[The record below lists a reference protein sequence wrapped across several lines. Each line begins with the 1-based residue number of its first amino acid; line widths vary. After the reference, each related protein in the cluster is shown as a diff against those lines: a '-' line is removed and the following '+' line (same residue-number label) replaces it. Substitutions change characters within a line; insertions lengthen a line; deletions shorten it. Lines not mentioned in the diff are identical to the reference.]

1 MMSAPATRWSLRR
14 ELSRM
19 LVLAALVPVLVFSV
33 ALLWSEWRRDR
44 DDLMLRLAV
53 GAQSSQTRFDDY
65 LEAHQSSLRLL
76 AESLESPQS
85 PLAGLELDRLLQAYP
100 SYLRAAVT
108 DETGR
113 IVEARGKWEQGGM
126 DGQEIAGEAE
136 PDGIGWFPVEGGAAS
151 PVPYRASLHG
161 DQALITL
168 AVPIIRSG
176 HAEGAIRGWML
187 VDRLVSKRV
196 DALRRSG
203 LEVLLLDADGR
214 VVHATP
220 GLRWVYLDQT
230 GPLGRLIRDGA
241 APSSTVVARER
252 SLGGLLRDGDDGYV
266 NAVRMRNGWV
276 VAVVS
281 PEQRLFSLVLAR
293 LGLLLGLG
301 VVTTLGV
308 LFALWRMR
316 RLLISSMGNLV
327 ASLRGY
333 ALGGALDPR
342 QLSRMP
348 EELQPLAG
356 GIGDLAARMNA
367 AYGELQQVLDQRE
380 HVIAERTE
388 SLRLAVSDLDRLS
401 RTDALTGSL
410 NYRGFQEA
418 AERLWREA
426 RTTGRQLSVLALD
439 IDHFKKYND
448 LYGHAE
454 GDGALRRFAG
464 AVSSALL
471 HADDLLARPGG
482 EEFVVFLPGS
492 TQEQAMGV
500 GQRVCER
507 VRGADIVHAA
517 SSEGRM
523 TVSIGIASLQAGDE
537 DAEQMLRRADAALYR
552 AKAAGRNRV
561 SD

>member
-1 MMSAPATRWSLRR
+1 MTPETPSAQWSLRQ
-14 ELSRM
+14 ELTRM
-19 LVLAALVPVLVFSV
+19 LVLIALLPALVFGMALVWSQWQRDQDDLKLRLGSNAQLSANAIDDFLHGQLSGVELLADASV
-33 ALLWSEWRRDR
+33 QSGQPFNEELGKLLRAYPAMLRALATDR
-44 DDLMLRLAV
+44 D
-53 GAQSSQTRFDDY
+53 
-65 LEAHQSSLRLL
+65 
-76 AESLESPQS
+76 
-85 PLAGLELDRLLQAYP
+85 
-100 SYLRAAVT
+100 
-108 DETGR
+108 GR
-113 IVEARGKWEQGGM
+113 IVAAR
-126 DGQEIAGEAE
+126 
-136 PDGIGWFPVEGGAAS
+136 AAS
-151 PVPYRASLHG
+151 GRLVAIAPEQVADREWFRAPRDSGRPHVSDAYRARIYGNEPLVAVSAPMLRDG
-161 DQALITL
+161 VFDGVLQASI
-168 AVPIIRSG
+168 PIEQYIRVRS
-176 HAEGAIRGWML
+176 
-187 VDRLVSKRV
+187 DS
-196 DALRRSG
+196 LRRRG
-203 LEVLLLDADGR
+203 FELLLLDRQDR
-214 VVHATP
+214 VVHASQ
-220 GLRWVYLDQT
+220 GLRWGFLEGT
-230 GPLGRLIRDGA
+230 GTVGTRIRGSA
-241 APSSTVVARER
+241 AEPGQPGQMRTMD
-252 SLGGLLRDGDDGYV
+252 GLLRDGEDAYV
-266 NAVRMRNGWV
+266 HAVLMRTGWV
-276 VAVVS
+276 VAIVA
-281 PEQRLFSLVLAR
+281 PEQRLLAPALPR
-293 LGLLLGLG
+293 IGLLLGLLA
-301 VVTTLGV
+301 VTTLGV
-308 LFALWRMR
+308 LFALWRLR
-316 RLLISSMGNLV
+316 RLLVASMGRLLT
-327 ASLRGY
+327 SLHGY

-367 AYGELQQVLDQRE
+367 AYDELQQVLDQRE
-380 HVIAERTE
+380 HIIAERTE

-410 NYRGFQEA
+410 NYRGFQDA

-426 RTTGRQLSVLALD
+426 RATGGQLSVLALD

-523 TVSIGIASLQAGDE
+523 TVSIGVASLQPGDD
-537 DAEQMLRRADAALYR
+537 DAEKMLRRADAALYR

>member
-1 MMSAPATRWSLRR
+1 MTPESPSAQWSLRQ
-14 ELSRM
+14 ELTRM
-19 LVLAALVPVLVFSV
+19 LVLIALLPALVFGMALV
-33 ALLWSEWRRDR
+33 WSQWQRDQ
-44 DDLMLRLAV
+44 DDLKLRLGSNAQLSANAIDDFLHGQLSGVELLADASMLSAQPVDAELGKLLSAYPAMLRALATDREGTIV
-53 GAQSSQTRFDDY
+53 AARAANGRPAAIAPERAADREWFRAPRNSGRPHVSDAYRARIYGNEPLVAVSAPMLRGGVFDGVLQASIPIEQYIRVRSD
-65 LEAHQSSLRLL
+65 SLRRR
-76 AESLESPQS
+76 
-85 PLAGLELDRLLQAYP
+85 GFEL
-100 SYLRAAVT
+100 
-108 DETGR
+108 
-113 IVEARGKWEQGGM
+113 
-126 DGQEIAGEAE
+126 
-136 PDGIGWFPVEGGAAS
+136 
-151 PVPYRASLHG
+151 
-161 DQALITL
+161 
-168 AVPIIRSG
+168 
-176 HAEGAIRGWML
+176 
-187 VDRLVSKRV
+187 
-196 DALRRSG
+196 
-203 LEVLLLDADGR
+203 LLLDRQDR
-214 VVHATP
+214 VVHASQ
-220 GLRWVYLDQT
+220 GLRWRFLEAT
-230 GPLGRLIRDGA
+230 GTVGTKIRGGA
-241 APSSTVVARER
+241 AQPGQPGQMRTMD
-252 SLGGLLRDGDDGYV
+252 GLLRDGEDAYV
-266 NAVRMRNGWV
+266 HAVLMRTGWV
-276 VAVVS
+276 VAIVA
-281 PEQRLFSLVLAR
+281 PEQRLLAPALPR
-293 LGLLLGLG
+293 IGLLLGLLA
-301 VVTTLGV
+301 VTTLGV
-308 LFALWRMR
+308 LFALWRLR
-316 RLLISSMGNLV
+316 RLLAASMGRLL
-327 ASLRGY
+327 ASLHGY

-367 AYGELQQVLDQRE
+367 AYDELRKVLDERE
-380 HVIAERTE
+380 HIIAERTE

-410 NYRGFQEA
+410 NYRGFQDA
-418 AERLWREA
+418 AERLWRAA
-426 RTTGRQLSVLALD
+426 RATGGQLSVLALD

-523 TVSIGIASLQAGDE
+523 TVSIGVASLQPGDE

>member
-1 MMSAPATRWSLRR
+1 MTSAPAASWSLRH

-19 LVLAALVPVLVFSV
+19 LVFAALVPVLVFSV

-44 DDLMLRLAV
+44 DDLLLRLAV
-53 GAQSSQTRFDDY
+53 AAQSSQTRFDDY
-65 LEAHQSSLRLL
+65 LESHQSGLRLL
-76 AESLESPQS
+76 VDNLGSSASLPV
-85 PLAGLELDRLLQAYP
+85 GLELERLLAAYP
-100 SYLRAAVT
+100 AYLRAAVT

-113 IVEARGKWEQGGM
+113 MVEVRSTPGRVGAGQGAV
-126 DGQEIAGEAE
+126 ETP
-136 PDGIGWFPVEGGAAS
+136 PDGIGWFPVEAGERGPA
-151 PVPYRASLHG
+151 PFRASLHG

-168 AVPIIRSG
+168 AVPILRDG
-176 HAEGAIRGWML
+176 RPAGAIRGWMPVGRL
-187 VDRLVSKRV
+187 VDKRV
-196 DALRRSG
+196 EALRRSG
-203 LEVLLLDADGR
+203 LEMLLLDAEGR

-220 GLRWVYLDQT
+220 RLRWGPLEQA
-230 GPLGRLIRDGA
+230 GPLGMLIRDGA
-241 APSSTVVARER
+241 TPLLGIAGNGR
-252 SLGGLLRDGDDGYV
+252 SLRGVLRDGGDAYV

-276 VAVVS
+276 VAVIA
-281 PEQRLFSLVLAR
+281 PEQRLLALVLPR
-293 LGLLLGLG
+293 LSLLLGLLAL
-301 VVTTLGV
+301 TSFGV
-308 LFALWRMR
+308 LFARWRMR
-316 RLLISSMGNLV
+316 RLLLSSMGNLV

-342 QLSRMP
+342 QLARMP
-348 EELQPLAG
+348 EELQPLAE

-367 AYGELQQVLDQRE
+367 AFLDLRVVLDERE

-388 SLRLAVSDLDRLS
+388 SLRQAVSDLARLS

-418 AERLWREA
+418 SERLWEEA
-426 RTTGRQLSVLALD
+426 RSAGGTLSVLALD

-464 AVSSALL
+464 AVSSALQ

-482 EEFVVFLPGS
+482 EEFIVFLPGS
-492 TQEQAMGV
+492 TLEQAMSV
-500 GQRVCER
+500 GERVCER
-507 VRGADIVHAA
+507 VRSADIRHAA
-517 SSEGRM
+517 SPEGRM
-523 TVSIGIASLQAGDE
+523 TVSIGVASMEPGDVE
-537 DAEQMLRRADAALYR
+537 PEQMLRRADAALYR